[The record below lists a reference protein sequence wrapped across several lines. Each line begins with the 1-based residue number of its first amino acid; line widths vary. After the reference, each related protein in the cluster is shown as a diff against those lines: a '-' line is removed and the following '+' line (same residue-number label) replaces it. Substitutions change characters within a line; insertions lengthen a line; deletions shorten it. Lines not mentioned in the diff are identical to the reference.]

1 MFLKLPSH
9 SNLVFALSTPAKLS
23 VCIKH
28 AHWVMQALL
37 DQSLRVSEENH
48 DSDAKEHLHI
58 TCPLSKAA
66 QHIQVLPALVLHKR
80 SGKCSEERRLL
91 EPLSFR
97 GDRCFKP
104 LLLWLP
110 NEGLHR
116 GEAPSHLLSGPAV
129 EQRLEQ
135 QIPARLRLCSV
146 QCRLHHR
153 RGPEKRA
160 PLPPKSIINHRF
172 PFRGKLLICSF
183 VFPFLS
189 GAHFSGKL
197 QLPLCSILWPIRR
210 VACAYLMY
218 CERCHGWGISHCSSS
233 GECNQQIKAWAPG
246 CTHWPGLIRITYC
259 LSWGKDNQSV

>member
-1 MFLKLPSH
+1 
-9 SNLVFALSTPAKLS
+9 
-23 VCIKH
+23 
-28 AHWVMQALL
+28 MQALL
-37 DQSLRVSEENH
+37 HQSLRVSEENH

-66 QHIQVLPALVLHKR
+66 QHIQVLPAVVLHKR

-110 NEGLHR
+110 NGGLHR
-116 GEAPSHLLSGPAV
+116 GEAPSGLLSGPAV

-160 PLPPKSIINHRF
+160 PLPPKSVINHRF

-189 GAHFSGKL
+189 GALFSGKL

-210 VACAYLMY
+210 VACACTVRGAL
-218 CERCHGWGISHCSSS
+218 
-233 GECNQQIKAWAPG
+233 GEGFHTAHPPA
-246 CTHWPGLIRITYC
+246 
-259 LSWGKDNQSV
+259 SVINR